1 MPENLGK
8 SFFCPMD
15 KKKDLPLNIKWC
27 IEKVLVCAEYFIK
40 TFTRILKC
48 MFFVSRNYLDCLGYF
63 GYLLHFMPKL
73 CSKRSPFTDPPYFKL
88 FLEVNAFHLNKGDTN
103 VSLQLG
109 TTLDADTV
117 TTNDPKR

>member
-27 IEKVLVCAEYFIK
+27 IEKVLVCAEFFIK
-40 TFTRILKC
+40 TFTGFLKF
-48 MFFVSRNYLDCLGYF
+48 MVYCLGCF

-73 CSKRSPFTDPPYFKL
+73 CSKRSLFTDPPYFKL
-88 FLEVNAFHLNKGDTN
+88 LLEVNAFHLNKGDTN